1 MLLDVLFLYFS
12 GAHLTIRLQSNTRV
26 KLIDLSANSISADG
40 VWIMAQKGLIKNTTL
55 EQLNIS
61 DNRIQDSGA
70 RALATALESNM
81 NIELLNITGNG
92 IADEGVSVLMS
103 VVLFLFSCVVI
114 RFCLM
119 CYPLALRALPL
130 TGITPGA
137 Y

>member
-1 MLLDVLFLYFS
+1 MSCLYFS

-114 RFCLM
+114 HFCLM
-119 CYPLALRALPL
+119 FYPLALRALSL